1 MPFFSIVIPVYNVA
15 PYLRECLDSVR
26 AQKFVNWEAVC
37 VDDGSTDGSGDIL
50 DEYAARDR
58 RFRVIHQKNAGV
70 CAARQKAWDEAR
82 GEWVASV
89 DSDDWIDDDFL
100 LCFEKAIRGHSC
112 DIVWTGLVVHGG
124 GAIEEKQQRVPADV
138 QGYARALLEERVWG
152 GCVIRAFRR
161 SFMEASRVR
170 FPSAAIGFQE
180 DLCFVARCL
189 AHKPVL
195 RYVEGCSYHYRQRHG
210 SALRGGGY
218 NGVEAVVEIQRD
230 LEKSLH
236 GLGVDDL
243 LGVRRQWAK
252 LVMCKHILELGIKR
266 YVSTFPDV
274 TDVGKRPISR
284 IYKIAFR
291 AINGSALLLAKLRGL
306 S

>member
-100 LCFEKAIRGHSC
+100 QVFEKAIRGHSC

-124 GAIEEKQQRVPADV
+124 GAIEEKRQRVPADV

-161 SFMEASRVR
+161 SFMESSGVR
-170 FPSAAIGFQE
+170 FPGAAIGFQE

-189 AHKPVL
+189 AHQPVL
-195 RYVEGCSYHYRQRHG
+195 CYAEGCGYHYRQRQG
-210 SALRGGGY
+210 SALHGGGY
-218 NGVEAVVEIQRD
+218 NGVEAFVEIQRD
-230 LEKSLH
+230 LEKSLR

-243 LGVRRQWAK
+243 LNVRRQWTK
-252 LVMCKHILELGIKR
+252 LVMCKHILELGVKR
-266 YVSTFPDV
+266 YASTFPEVKDV
-274 TDVGKRPISR
+274 DGLPIAKVWKVGFKVVNAVASLCSR
-284 IYKIAFR
+284 M
-291 AINGSALLLAKLRGL
+291 RG
-306 S
+306 

>member
-70 CAARQKAWDEAR
+70 CAARQKAWDEVR

-100 LCFEKAIRGHSC
+100 QVFEKAIRGHSC

-124 GAIEEKQQRVPADV
+124 GAIEEKRQRVPADV

-161 SFMEASRVR
+161 SFMESSGVR
-170 FPSAAIGFQE
+170 FPGAAIGFQE

-189 AHKPVL
+189 AHQPVL
-195 RYVEGCSYHYRQRHG
+195 CYAEGCGYHYRQRQG
-210 SALRGGGY
+210 SALHGGGY

-230 LEKSLH
+230 LEKSLR

-243 LGVRRQWAK
+243 LNVRRQWTK
-252 LVMCKHILELGIKR
+252 LVMCKHILELGVKR
-266 YVSTFPDV
+266 YASTFPEVKDV
-274 TDVGKRPISR
+274 DGLPIAKVWKVGFKVVN
-284 IYKIAFR
+284 AV
-291 AINGSALLLAKLRGL
+291 ALLCSRMRG
-306 S
+306 